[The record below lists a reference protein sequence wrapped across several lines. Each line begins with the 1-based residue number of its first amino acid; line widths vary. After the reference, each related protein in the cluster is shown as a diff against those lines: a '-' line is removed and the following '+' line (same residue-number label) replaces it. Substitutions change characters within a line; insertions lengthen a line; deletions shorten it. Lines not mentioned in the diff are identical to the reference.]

1 MPAKSHKMSPW
12 QIKKIIARGS
22 QWRGRYFS
30 VKYSKNFGK
39 IALPIR
45 IAVVISKKT
54 LAQARERN
62 LCRRRVKAAF
72 QQSEDAARGFD
83 LIIFPAKSALTADFA
98 KLESEVKACLNAL
111 R

>member
-1 MPAKSHKMSPW
+1 MTPW

-22 QWRGRYFS
+22 QWRGQYFS
-30 VKYSKNFGK
+30 VKYSKNFGQS
-39 IALPIR
+39 ALQVR

-54 LAQARERN
+54 LAQAHERN

-72 QQSEDAARGFD
+72 QQSEGTTRGFD
-83 LIIFPAKSALTADFA
+83 VIVFPLHLALKADFD
-98 KLESEVKACLNAL
+98 KLILEVKACLNAL